1 MDAVSQRGAFTM
13 IEVLA
18 SVLILMVGMLA
29 VVGMVAFALK
39 QASRA
44 QAAATAM
51 ATALTVVD
59 DPTPLLRADW
69 SVVGSTAQGYL
80 NGYYVRR
87 TESAS
92 GTSSDLKANGLISI
106 AIQVDVYESVDGLPV
121 ASLTT
126 RRMARQ

>member
-1 MDAVSQRGAFTM
+1 MRRHQAFTM

-29 VVGMVAFALK
+29 VVGMVSFAIK

-44 QAAATAM
+44 QAASTAM
-51 ATALTVVD
+51 ATAMTVVD
-59 DPTPLLRADW
+59 DPEPLLRADW
-69 SVVGSTAQGYL
+69 TAFGATTQGYL

-87 TESAS
+87 TESTA
-92 GTSSDLKANGLISI
+92 GSSADLSLNGLVSVS
-106 AIQVDVYESVDGLPV
+106 IQVDVYESVDGLPV

-126 RRMARQ
+126 RRLARR